1 MLARAR
7 IARDSRVVPLVEFQ
21 VLFGTRETRMR
32 RLFFVVVAALMV
44 AVAGCSSS
52 PSAGNTPSPS
62 QPTSSTAATTPTPAT
77 AAPDATCLN
86 GRYQLVRFDGVGD
99 RKRYGA
105 GEGGDVTITFADG
118 SYLLHGAG
126 KDPIKLT
133 LAGLNA
139 DLLVNGTISGDHRV
153 TGNQAVLTVGESSGS
168 MTLSKGWLKESVPM
182 EQVGSV
188 LATNSEAELA
198 CANDALLLTLQDL
211 RLEFGKV

>member
-1 MLARAR
+1 MRLL
-7 IARDSRVVPLVEFQ
+7 SVVA
-21 VLFGTRETRMR
+21 
-32 RLFFVVVAALMV
+32 VAALLFS
-44 AVAGCSSS
+44 VAGCSSS
-52 PSAGNTPSPS
+52 PSASSTPSPT
-62 QPTSSTAATTPTPAT
+62 QPTSSGPATTPTLAATPAT

-99 RKRYGA
+99 RKKYGT